1 MNNFDFNKKELNEC
15 LMDLYFYVLSNGKST
30 GHLEDFGKRYVKL
43 SEENKTIIKNEIKS
57 NININKPKSK

>member
-1 MNNFDFNKKELNEC
+1 MNNFDFNKKELN
-15 LMDLYFYVLSNGKST
+15 LYFYVFSNGKST